1 MRGRGR
7 SLSRYP
13 LSWLRRK
20 LLLIGAKVFASNGH
34 FKCQNLVI
42 SGGIE
47 GSVGD
52 RALLE
57 SLLDGLDG
65 DTRFVT
71 ADRADYELN
80 LYHFSFMGISLPKIF
95 GFRPISNIKDC
106 FKLGMMMGG
115 ADKIFI
121 IGADIADG
129 KYSESFSHALW
140 DSAIVGKI
148 LKKTVT
154 MASFSWNTGVSHSV
168 RKKAAMAQERGV
180 LCRLRDP
187 ISYKRFC
194 AYSSKGAVLTADLV
208 FSKDYDQ
215 QPSEESKKIDIFLAT
230 AGKSALVNI
239 SGFIANSEKWLVAMQ
254 SAITYLTSEH
264 YKVII
269 LPMVFRIGQ
278 SDLDAQNLL
287 RKKLID
293 KNLYFVE
300 TELSPAE
307 VLQIIDKV
315 EIVISGRMHLG
326 ILALKKS
333 KPALV
338 ISTQGKVQG
347 LMTSINREQWVLENP
362 EDVISRTLKTLEE
375 LRDKQNLVN
384 NLEKSIKLLEARS
397 LSNFDGLLASP
408 E

>member
-1 MRGRGR
+1 MRSSGR
-7 SLSRYP
+7 SPSSYL
-13 LSWLRRK
+13 LTCLRRK
-20 LLLIGAKVFASNGH
+20 LLLIGAKVFTSNSH

-80 LYHFSFMGISLPKIF
+80 LYQFSFVGISLPKIF
-95 GFRPISNIKDC
+95 GIRPISNIKDC
-106 FKLGMMMGG
+106 FKLGTMMGG

-140 DSAIVGKI
+140 DTAIVGKI

-154 MASFSWNTGVSHSV
+154 MVSFSWNTGVSHSV
-168 RKKAAMAQERGV
+168 RKRAALAQERGV

-194 AYSSKGAVLTADLV
+194 AYSGKGAVLTADIV
-208 FSKDYDQ
+208 FSKDYDH
-215 QPSEESKKIDIFLAT
+215 QPSEESKKIDIFIA
-230 AGKSALVNI
+230 ASAKSALVNV
-239 SGFIANSEKWLVAMQ
+239 SGFIANSENWLAAMR

-269 LPMVFRIGQ
+269 LPMVFRDGQ

-287 RKKLID
+287 RKKLII
-293 KNLYFVE
+293 KNLYFIE
-300 TELSPAE
+300 RELSPAE

-326 ILALKKS
+326 ILTLKKS

-347 LMTSINREQWVLENP
+347 LMVSIYREQWALENP
-362 EDVISRTLKTLEE
+362 EDLISETLKTVEN
-375 LRDKQNLVN
+375 LRDKQNQVN
-384 NLEKSIKLLEARS
+384 NLEKSIQLLKARS
-397 LSNFDGLLASP
+397 LSNFDGLLASQ